1 MACRGPVLGV
11 IGLLLLGAAVA
22 GPIVAPVCAQ
32 TDVWPP
38 LPKQEFVAGRA
49 AARADIVAG
58 RAAFVAESGGV
69 AVGKPLKI
77 TVPQYAYH
85 KEEGGK
91 RTPVII
97 IQAEEAQGLKL
108 VGVRLA
114 NGKSVILP
122 LHSVQL
128 LGKTPPAK

>member
-1 MACRGPVLGV
+1 MACRGLVLGV
-11 IGLLLLGAAVA
+11 AGLLLGAAVA
-22 GPIVAPVCAQ
+22 RPIVAPAYAQ
-32 TDVWPP
+32 ADVWPP

-49 AARADIVAG
+49 ATRADIVAG

-97 IQAEEAQGLKL
+97 IQAEEAQG
-108 VGVRLA
+108 
-114 NGKSVILP
+114 
-122 LHSVQL
+122 
-128 LGKTPPAK
+128 